1 MDSKSQNAELPF
13 ASTAQFRLKAGL
25 FPLTQLDISHY
36 ERDAFTEQLAQK
48 AAEAPAFFQH
58 TPVVLN
64 FDTFEGTLTP
74 PLGEICGL
82 CREHGLMPA
91 ALRSGD
97 DAILT
102 QATDLALA
110 IMPAGKTKVSEVA
123 STAPP
128 APDPAPAKEEA
139 PSPEPLPS
147 AGPTKVVNTPIRS
160 GQQVYAA
167 GGDLIVLSSVSAG
180 AEVLA
185 DGNIHVYGALR
196 GRALAGVRG
205 DTSARIFCQ
214 SLEAELVSIA
224 GNFKLDEDMRAEH
237 WKAPR
242 QIHLD
247 EQTLVIQPLS

>member
-1 MDSKSQNAELPF
+1 MDSKQQNAELPF
-13 ASTAQFRLKAGL
+13 ANTAQFRLKAGL

-36 ERDAFTEQLAQK
+36 ERDAFSEQLAQK

-64 FDTFEGTLTP
+64 FELYEGALTP
-74 PLGEICGL
+74 PLAEICAL
-82 CREHGLMPA
+82 CREHGLIPA
-91 ALRSGD
+91 ALRSTAED
-97 DAILT
+97 LLK
-102 QATDLALA
+102 QATELQMA
-110 IMPAGKTKVSEVA
+110 IMPAGKAKVSEVA
-123 STAPP
+123 SSPVPEP
-128 APDPAPAKEEA
+128 APEVAAEPVA
-139 PSPEPLPS
+139 EPLPS
-147 AGPTKVVNTPIRS
+147 AGPTKIVDTPIRS

-205 DTSARIFCQ
+205 DESARIFCQ

-224 GNFKLDEDMRAEH
+224 GNFKLDEDMRGEH
-237 WKAPR
+237 WKAAR